1 MEHCDA
7 HRTKKC
13 AIYTE
18 QVMVFVWLSA
28 IMDTTTVPDLEGEQ
42 NRFINE
48 ITFVEVT

>member
-1 MEHCDA
+1 
-7 HRTKKC
+7 
-13 AIYTE
+13 
-18 QVMVFVWLSA
+18 MVFVWLSA